1 MIESFLFSGNIWL
14 IIGFALAIIELTSG
28 TLIFFLPMG
37 LSGLLTG
44 MLLKLQENESI
55 SHLISDWTSALIFW
69 AVLSLILSLM
79 LNLLVK
85 KKDTVKDVN
94 DY

>member
-14 IIGFALAIIELTSG
+14 IIGLALAIIELTSG

>member
-1 MIESFLFSGNIWL
+1 MIENLLFSGNIWL
-14 IIGFALAIIELTSG
+14 IIGLVLAIIELTSG

-37 LSGLLTG
+37 VSGLITG
-44 MLLKLQENESI
+44 TLLKLQESESI
-55 SHLISDWTSALIFW
+55 LVLINDWTAALIFW

-85 KKDTVKDVN
+85 KKDSVKDVN

>member
-14 IIGFALAIIELTSG
+14 TIGLVLAIIELTSG

-37 LSGLLTG
+37 LSGLFTG
-44 MLLKLQENESI
+44 ILLKLQESESI
-55 SHLISDWTSALIFW
+55 SNLISDWTSALIFW

>member
-1 MIESFLFSGNIWL
+1 MIENLLFSGNIWL
-14 IIGFALAIIELTSG
+14 IIGLVLAIIELTSG

-37 LSGLLTG
+37 VSGLITG
-44 MLLKLQENESI
+44 TLLKLQESESI
-55 SHLISDWTSALIFW
+55 SVLINDWTGALIFW

>member
-1 MIESFLFSGNIWL
+1 MIENLLFSGNIWL
-14 IIGFALAIIELTSG
+14 IIGLVLAIIELTSG

-37 LSGLLTG
+37 VSGLITG
-44 MLLKLQENESI
+44 TLLKLQESESM
-55 SHLISDWTSALIFW
+55 SALINDWTAALIFW

>member
-14 IIGFALAIIELTSG
+14 IIGLVLAIIELTSG
-28 TLIFFLPMG
+28 TLVFFLPMG

-44 MLLKLQENESI
+44 MLLKLQESESI

-69 AVLSLILSLM
+69 AILSLILSLM

>member
-1 MIESFLFSGNIWL
+1 MIDSFLFSGNIWL
-14 IIGFALAIIELTSG
+14 TIGLVLAIIELTSG

-37 LSGLLTG
+37 LSGLFTG
-44 MLLKLQENESI
+44 MLLKLQESESI
-55 SHLISDWTSALIFW
+55 SNLISNWTSALIFW

>member
-1 MIESFLFSGNIWL
+1 MIENLLFSGNIWL
-14 IIGFALAIIELTSG
+14 IIGLVLAIIELTSG

-37 LSGLLTG
+37 VSGLITG
-44 MLLKLQENESI
+44 TLLKLQESESI
-55 SHLISDWTSALIFW
+55 SVLINEWTAALIFW

-85 KKDTVKDVN
+85 KKDSVKDVN

>member
-14 IIGFALAIIELTSG
+14 IIGLVLAIIELTSG

-44 MLLKLQENESI
+44 MLLKLQESESI
-55 SHLISDWTSALIFW
+55 SNLISDWTSALIFW

>member
-1 MIESFLFSGNIWL
+1 MIENLLFSGNIWL
-14 IIGFALAIIELTSG
+14 IIGLVLAIIELTSG

-37 LSGLLTG
+37 VSGLITG
-44 MLLKLQENESI
+44 TLLKLQESESI
-55 SHLISDWTSALIFW
+55 SVLINDWTAALIFW

-85 KKDTVKDVN
+85 KKDSVKDVN

>member
-1 MIESFLFSGNIWL
+1 
-14 IIGFALAIIELTSG
+14 
-28 TLIFFLPMG
+28 MG

>member
-14 IIGFALAIIELTSG
+14 IIGLALAIIELTSG

-44 MLLKLQENESI
+44 MLLKLQESESI
-55 SHLISDWTSALIFW
+55 SHLISGWTSALIFW

-79 LNLLVK
+79 LNFLVK

>member
-14 IIGFALAIIELTSG
+14 IIGLALAIIELTSG

-44 MLLKLQENESI
+44 MLLKLQESESI

-69 AVLSLILSLM
+69 AVLSLIFSLM